1 MATREELLRGLGMSD
16 DFINRPNPFGT
27 SLDLTPTRER
37 EQSIEQTIIRLSREG
52 VPLDEISQM
61 TGVAPD
67 TIVQI
72 LGPRAPQPAPTTEF
86 GFPDNASAM
95 ANPQRQPYLPEQTP
109 PPIGI
114 ASLVQE
120 SPALDN
126 FVDQGNTMTDLV
138 SNTISLE
145 DPVNPRRYLEEAAI
159 HRAMENNGVD
169 LEDQD
174 TDGLDI
180 ENDLSKRAALAS
192 MVGASAN
199 GVDDEDAVKTMNTMT
214 RMNSLF
220 DPGNPEDLKK
230 QLEVYKEAAE
240 IFYDVDDLK
249 ELIPQPDKSLPFM
262 LAGAAL
268 IQSGEKGE
276 SWGSALS
283 KAFLNYGLARNKE
296 ERKYKEKILGLD
308 LAEKK
313 GIMDF
318 ATNMYIAD
326 LKDQRALARAL
337 ATKQPNVDL
346 YKVQGYQLPVPLT
359 DAQLQQGF
367 MNGLPITGKWTETG
381 QVLKNFTITDGA
393 GNKVVKA
400 LTDQAA
406 KTMIDSGK
414 YDDIVVGNTLGNL
427 KLYSVDGVNQMLEP
441 REAKA
446 LQQKGKQISLA
457 KASTLK
463 TALDTTTNKN
473 VFIDSS
479 VLKAQ
484 AKAGTSRY
492 IPIEDQISFA
502 FDNNGMPIVGNSNFV
517 FGLSTQ
523 KDVSRVVREFETN
536 YKAANFNR
544 NRILSTIDEIKSVL
558 DTGAQQGTPL
568 FFGVAGTLTAG
579 GRRVINEVDQLSKIF
594 SGKDKGWR
602 FIQDGET
609 VSYDKFKDGLGLG
622 DYVEESGFGKFLVN
636 SGLKKKEAE
645 TLVFQLALT
654 SAMLEGQ
661 KGRDISNEDIKR
673 FMTRAGAYATSEREF
688 RTLLNNLEFNAID
701 YVDKYVDSNLRL
713 SSAKMKNPDGEGT
726 VPILEYQFR
735 DIVTKDNDYAPTE
748 GSETIQQRRER
759 LRSRRQVS
767 TDGGVDTNIS
777 APGGTASKPLPGG
790 DALSGDGQRTLHQ
803 VYEHYMT
810 LPDDDA
816 KYKYVVGLAKRL
828 GRNSPEF
835 KTISDYIKR
844 ASSAP

>member
-1 MATREELLRGLGMSD
+1 MATREELLRGLGMED
-16 DFINRPNPFGT
+16 DFINRPNPFRT
-27 SLDLTPTRER
+27 SLNLTPTRER
-37 EQSIEQTIIRLSREG
+37 EESIEQTIIRLSREG
-52 VPLDEISQM
+52 LPLDQISQM
-61 TGVAPD
+61 TGAPPD
-67 TIVQI
+67 MVVQV

-86 GFPDNASAM
+86 GFPTDASAM
-95 ANPQRQPYLPEQTP
+95 ANPQRQSFLPDQTP
-109 PPIGI
+109 AGIGI
-114 ASLVQE
+114 ESLARPD
-120 SPALDN
+120 SPELDA
-126 FVDQGNTMTDLV
+126 FVDQGNSMTDLV
-138 SNTISLE
+138 SNALDIKPV
-145 DPVNPRRYLEEAAI
+145 DPALYLEEAKI
-159 HRAMENNGVD
+159 QQAMAQSGVG
-169 LEDQD
+169 LEDTD
-174 TDGLDI
+174 TDQLDT
-180 ENDLSKRAALAS
+180 ENSLAKKLSLAS
-192 MVGASAN
+192 AAGAAAN
-199 GVDDEDAVKTMNTMT
+199 GIDDEDAVKTMNTMT

-230 QLEVYKEAAE
+230 QLEIYKQAAE

-283 KAFLNYGLARNKE
+283 KAFLNYGMARNKE

-318 ATNMYIAD
+318 ATNMYMAD
-326 LKDQRALARAL
+326 LRDQRALARAL
-337 ATKQPNVDL
+337 ATKDPDVQL
-346 YKVQGYQLPVPLT
+346 YRVEGYQLPVPLT
-359 DAQLQQGF
+359 DRQLQAAYL
-367 MNGLPITGKWTETG
+367 NKVPISGKWSEKDG
-381 QVLKNFTITDGA
+381 VLKNFTITDGE
-393 GNKVVKA
+393 GNKVVRA
-400 LTDQAA
+400 LTDAAA
-406 KTMIDSGK
+406 KAMQNSGS
-414 YDDIVVGNTLGNL
+414 YNDIVVGNTLGNL
-427 KLYSVDGVNQMLEP
+427 KLYNVDGVNQMLEP
-441 REAKA
+441 SEAKS
-446 LQQKGKQISLA
+446 LQQQGKKISLA
-457 KASTLK
+457 RASTLK

-479 VLKAQ
+479 ILRAQ
-484 AKAGTSRY
+484 AKAGTARY
-492 IPIEDQISFA
+492 IPIDDQISFA
-502 FDNNGMPIVGNSNFV
+502 FDTNGNPIIGNSNFV
-517 FGLSTQ
+517 FGALTQ
-523 KDVSRVVREFETN
+523 KDVSRVVREFNTN

-558 DTGAQQGTPL
+558 DTGAAQGTPL

-594 SGKDKGWR
+594 SGKDQGWR

-609 VSYDKFKDGLGLG
+609 VSYNKFKDGLGLG

-701 YVDKYVDSNLRL
+701 YVDKFVDSNLRL

-726 VPILEYQFR
+726 VPILEYEFR
-735 DIVTKDNDYAPTE
+735 DIVTRDDDYVPTE
-748 GSETIQQRRER
+748 GAETIGQRRER

-767 TDGGVDTNIS
+767 TDGGVDKNIS
-777 APGGTASKPLPGG
+777 APAGSASKPLPGG

-810 LPDDDA
+810 LD
-816 KYKYVVGLAKRL
+816 KTKRL
-828 GRNSPEF
+828 AYTANLRKSLGLNSPEY
-835 KTISDYIKR
+835 KAIVDYIKR